1 MNVKRVSYAI
11 LSTWLWAAAAATADG
26 NPLRIDPGDRT
37 LLGTEARQQL
47 LVTEVLTGRERDRT
61 RDVKFESTNR
71 NIATVDSNGVVRPVS
86 DGETSIVVTSENGLS
101 TRTTVTV
108 VRSDEALPVNFA
120 NDIVPIL
127 SKAGCNAGSCHG
139 KQSGQNGFK
148 LSVFG
153 FDSEFDYAA
162 LVSEARGRRV
172 FPVDAEQ
179 SLVLLKAANRVPHG
193 GGQKFP
199 VGSTE
204 YNRILRW
211 IKQGT
216 PRGRPDDP
224 KVVEIRITPTERV
237 LAEQSQ
243 QQVIVTAV
251 LSDGTLRDVT
261 DESRYDT
268 NDNVVADVDKHG
280 LIQTT
285 KVAGEAAIMTRYLEF
300 VATCRVTV
308 PFSSTDNAQQLQAA
322 WKSPHFI
329 DQHVASKW
337 KKLNLLPS
345 DRSDD
350 ATFMRRATLDVTG
363 KLPTADEA
371 REFLSN
377 KATGKRTALIDS
389 LLQRPEYA
397 DYFALQ
403 WADLLRVDQEVLGT
417 KSAYMFDSW
426 LRQTFRDNM
435 PYDQFVRELI
445 TAQGGS
451 NRNSATNFYK
461 AFPKPN
467 DLTIAVSQVFLGV
480 RLECARCHH
489 HPYEHWGQDD
499 FFGMSA
505 FFPRVKQKKAA
516 DGGAV
521 LFITD
526 RGDVKHPKT
535 NAVVAPK
542 VLLGEPLDV
551 PVTEDRRLQLAEWM
565 TSPDN
570 SFVARTMANR
580 VWTHF
585 MGRGLVE
592 PIDDMRATNP
602 ATNEL
607 LLDSLAAEFVK
618 YKFDVKQLMGSIM
631 TSDVYQLSSLPNS
644 TNVRDTRNY
653 SRTYRK
659 RLSAEV
665 LLDAVCDVTGEPS
678 EFAGVPHGTRA
689 VQLWNNRLPSS
700 FLDVFG
706 RPQRKSVCECERLS
720 ETSLGQVLHLMNA
733 PVVNDKISS
742 PTSYAATLSKS
753 DLSPQQIITE
763 LYLTALSRFPTEQEL
778 TTTVSVYSAPEST
791 RRSATEDVLWAL
803 INTAEFVLND

>member
-1 MNVKRVSYAI
+1 MNVKLASYIVFAT
-11 LSTWLWAAAAATADG
+11 LHWVFPAVAAELVLNIT
-26 NPLRIDPGDRT
+26 PGKRT
-37 LLGTEARQQL
+37 LIGSEARQQL
-47 LVTEVLTGRERDRT
+47 LVTEAANGREVDRT
-61 RDVKFESTNR
+61 RDVQFESTNP
-71 NIATVDSNGVVRPVS
+71 AVASVDSHGVVRAVA
-86 DGETSIVVTSENGLS
+86 DGSTSIL
-101 TRTTVTV
+101 
-108 VRSDEALPVNFA
+108 VRSQGLLARMSVDVLRSAEALPVNFT
-120 NDIVPIL
+120 NDIVPVL

-153 FDSEFDYAA
+153 FDPVFDYAA
-162 LVSEARGRRV
+162 LVSESRGRRI

-179 SLVLLKAANRVPHG
+179 SLLLLKATNLVPHG

-199 VGSTE
+199 AGSTE

-216 PRGRPDDP
+216 PRGAPDDP
-224 KVVEIRITPTERV
+224 RVVDIRITPTERV
-237 LAEQSQ
+237 LTEQSQ

-251 LSDGTLRDVT
+251 LSDGTSRDVT

-268 NDNVVADVDKHG
+268 NDNIVAGVDKHG

-308 PFSSTDNAQQLQAA
+308 PFGSADNAMELQAA

-329 DQHVASKW
+329 DQHVAAKW
-337 KKLNLLPS
+337 KKLNLFPS
-345 DRSDD
+345 VRCDD
-350 ATFMRRATLDVTG
+350 STFLRRASLDVIG
-363 KLPTADEA
+363 KLPTADDA
-371 REFLSN
+371 REFLTS
-377 KATGKRTALIDS
+377 KAHDKRTRLIDS
-389 LLQRPEYA
+389 LLERREYA

-403 WADLLRVDQEVLGT
+403 WADLLRVNQETLGS
-417 KSAYMFDSW
+417 KSAYVFDSW
-426 LRQTFRDNM
+426 LRQAFRDNM

-445 TAQGGS
+445 TAQGSS
-451 NRNSATNFYK
+451 NHNNATNFYK

-499 FFGMSA
+499 FFGMAA
-505 FFPRVKQKKAA
+505 FFPRLKQKKVA
-516 DGGAV
+516 DGEQI

-535 NAVVAPK
+535 KAVVAPRT
-542 VLLGEPLDV
+542 LLGEPLDV
-551 PVTEDRRLQLAEWM
+551 PATEDRRVQLAEWM
-565 TSPDN
+565 TSPNN
-570 SFVARTMANR
+570 SFVARSMSNR
-580 VWTHF
+580 VWAHF

-602 ATNEL
+602 ATNES
-607 LLDSLAAEFVK
+607 LLDVLAAEFVAQE
-618 YKFDVKQLMGSIM
+618 FNIKQLIRSIL
-631 TSDVYQLSSLPNS
+631 TSDVYQLSSLPNE

-678 EFAGVPHGTRA
+678 DFAGVPHGTRA

-720 ETSLGQVLHLMNA
+720 ETSLGQVMHLMNA

-742 PTSYAATLSKS
+742 PDGYAATLSKS
-753 DLSPQQIITE
+753 DLSPEQIITD
-763 LYLTALSRFPTEQEL
+763 LYLTALSRYPTEQEL
-778 TTTVSVYSAPEST
+778 SATVLVYSAPESS
-791 RRSATEDVLWAL
+791 RRNATEDILWAL
-803 INTAEFVLND
+803 INSAEFVLND

>member
-11 LSTWLWAAAAATADG
+11 LSTWLWAAAATADG

-47 LVTEVLTGRERDRT
+47 LVTEVLAGRERDRT
-61 RDVKFESTNR
+61 RDVKFESANR

-153 FDSEFDYAA
+153 FDPEFDYAA

-199 VGSTE
+199 AGSIE

-237 LAEQSQ
+237 LTEQSQ

-329 DQHVASKW
+329 DQHVAAKW

-377 KATGKRTALIDS
+377 KATDKRTALIDS

-618 YKFDVKQLMGSIM
+618 HKFDVKQLMRSIM

>member
-1 MNVKRVSYAI
+1 MKFKLAVYIVFAT
-11 LSTWLWAAAAATADG
+11 LHWVVAAVADE
-26 NPLRIDPGDRT
+26 PALHIAPGERT
-37 LLGTEARQQL
+37 LIGSEARQQL
-47 LVTEVLTGRERDRT
+47 LVSEVANGREFDRT
-61 RDVKFESTNR
+61 RDVQFESANP
-71 NIATVDSNGVVRPVS
+71 AVASVDSHGVVRAVA
-86 DGETSIVVTSENGLS
+86 DGSTSILVRSQGLLG
-101 TRTTVTV
+101 RMNVDV
-108 VRSDEALPVNFA
+108 VRSAEALPVNFA
-120 NDIVPIL
+120 NDIVPVL

-153 FDSEFDYAA
+153 FDPAFDYNA
-162 LVSEARGRRV
+162 LVSEARGRRI

-179 SLVLLKAANRVPHG
+179 SLLLLKAANRVPHG

-199 VGSTE
+199 AGSTE

-211 IKQGT
+211 IQQGT
-216 PRGRPDDP
+216 PRGGPDDP
-224 KVVEIRITPTERV
+224 RVVEIRITPTERV
-237 LAEQSQ
+237 LTEKSQ
-243 QQVIVTAV
+243 QQVIVTAI
-251 LSDGTLRDVT
+251 LSDGTVRDVT
-261 DESRYDT
+261 DESRFDT

-308 PFSSTDNAQQLQAA
+308 PFSSADNAAQLQAA
-322 WKSPHFI
+322 WTSPHFV
-329 DQHVASKW
+329 DQHVAAKW
-337 KKLNLLPS
+337 EKLNLLPS
-345 DRSDD
+345 ARCDD
-350 ATFMRRATLDVTG
+350 ATFLRRASLDVIG
-363 KLPTADEA
+363 KLPTSEDA
-371 REFLSN
+371 REFLKS
-377 KATGKRTALIDS
+377 KAPNKRTTLIDS
-389 LLQRPEYA
+389 LLERREYA
-397 DYFALQ
+397 DHFALQ
-403 WADLLRVDQEVLGT
+403 WADLLRVNQEALGS
-417 KSAYMFDSW
+417 KSAYVFDAW
-426 LRQTFRDNM
+426 LRQAFRDNM

-445 TAQGGS
+445 TVQGGS
-451 NRNSATNFYK
+451 NHNSATNFYK

-499 FFGMSA
+499 FFGMAA
-505 FFPRVKQKKAA
+505 FFPRLKQKKAV
-516 DGGAV
+516 DGEQV

-535 NAVVAPK
+535 NAVVAPQT
-542 VLLGEPLDV
+542 LLGEPLDV

-580 VWTHF
+580 VWAHF

-607 LLDSLAAEFVK
+607 LLDALATEFVEHE
-618 YKFDVKQLMGSIM
+618 FNIKQLIRSIM
-631 TSDVYQLSSLPNS
+631 TSDVYQLSSLPNK

-678 EFAGVPHGTRA
+678 EFVGVPHGTRA
-689 VQLWNNRLPSS
+689 VQLWNNRLPSA

-742 PTSYAATLSKS
+742 PTSYAAKLSKS
-753 DLSPQQIITE
+753 DLSPEQIITE
-763 LYLTALSRFPTEQEL
+763 LYLTALGRYPTRQEL
-778 TTTVSVYSAPEST
+778 SATVPVYSAPQSN

>member
-1 MNVKRVSYAI
+1 MNVKLASYIVFATLHWAVPAVAGEPV
-11 LSTWLWAAAAATADG
+11 LSLAPD
-26 NPLRIDPGDRT
+26 NRT
-37 LLGTEARQQL
+37 LIGSEARQQL
-47 LVTEVLTGRERDRT
+47 LVTEVANGREVDRT
-61 RDVKFESTNR
+61 RDVQFESANPTV
-71 NIATVDSNGVVRPVS
+71 ASVDSQGVVRAVA
-86 DGETSIVVTSENGLS
+86 DGSTSILIRSQGLLARMS
-101 TRTTVTV
+101 VNV
-108 VRSDEALPVNFA
+108 LRSAESLPVNFA

-139 KQSGQNGFK
+139 KQNGQNGFK

-153 FDSEFDYAA
+153 FDPVFDYSA
-162 LVSEARGRRV
+162 LVSESRGRRI

-179 SLVLLKAANRVPHG
+179 SLLLLKAANRVPHG

-199 VGSTE
+199 AGSTE

-211 IKQGT
+211 VKQGT
-216 PRGRPDDP
+216 PWGGLDDP
-224 KVVEIRITPTERV
+224 RVVDIRITPTERV
-237 LAEQSQ
+237 LTEQSQ

-251 LSDGTLRDVT
+251 LSDGTVRDVT

-268 NDNVVADVDKHG
+268 NDNVVAGVDNHG

-308 PFSSTDNAQQLQAA
+308 PFGSADNANELQAA
-322 WKSPHFI
+322 WQSPHFI
-329 DQHVASKW
+329 DQHAAAKW
-337 KKLNLLPS
+337 GKLNLLPS
-345 DRSDD
+345 IRCDD
-350 ATFMRRATLDVTG
+350 ATFLRRASLDVIG
-363 KLPTADEA
+363 KLPTAKET
-371 REFLSN
+371 REFLTSRAHN
-377 KATGKRTALIDS
+377 KRTALIDS
-389 LLQRPEYA
+389 LLERREYA
-397 DYFALQ
+397 DYLALQ
-403 WADLLRVDQEVLGT
+403 WADLLRVNQETLGS
-417 KSAYMFDSW
+417 KSAYVFDAW
-426 LRQTFRDNM
+426 LRQAFRDNM
-435 PYDQFVRELI
+435 PYDEFVRELI

-451 NRNSATNFYK
+451 NHNGATNFYK
-461 AFPKPN
+461 AFPEPN

-499 FFGMSA
+499 FFGMAA
-505 FFPRVKQKKAA
+505 FFPRLKQKNAA
-516 DGGAV
+516 NGEQV

-535 NAVVAPK
+535 NAVVAPQT
-542 VLLGEPLDV
+542 LLGDPLDV
-551 PVTEDRRLQLAEWM
+551 PVTDDRRVQLAEWM
-565 TSPDN
+565 TSPNN
-570 SFVARTMANR
+570 SFLARTMANR
-580 VWTHF
+580 VWAHF

-607 LLDSLAAEFVK
+607 LLDALAAEFVQQ
-618 YKFDVKQLMGSIM
+618 KFNIKQLIRSIM
-631 TSDVYQLSSLPNS
+631 TSDVYQLSSLPNE

-678 EFAGVPHGTRA
+678 DFAGAPHGTRA

-706 RPQRKSVCECERLS
+706 RPQRKSVCDCERLS
-720 ETSLGQVLHLMNA
+720 ETSLGQVMHLMNA

-742 PTSYAATLSKS
+742 PTGYAATLSKS
-753 DLSPQQIITE
+753 DLSPEQIITE
-763 LYLTALSRFPTEQEL
+763 LYLTALSRYPTEQEL
-778 TTTVSVYSAPEST
+778 SATVLVYSAPEST
-791 RRSATEDVLWAL
+791 RRRATEDVLWAL